1 MSKEKKKSGKKN
13 KTGGKSDKAFLG
25 RIREA
30 WKLSVGEYAVEE
42 GETRSLLGRL
52 EALGTVTKEDAKQV
66 LNYAKKN
73 IEKNRL
79 ELEKRVEESVKNA
92 TARLIIPTDDEIRD
106 LRKRIIAAEKRIV
119 ALEESEREGGEVS

>member
-1 MSKEKKKSGKKN
+1 MSTDQKKNSKKKKA
-13 KTGGKSDKAFLG
+13 TGKSDKAFLG

-42 GETRSLLGRL
+42 GETRTLLGRL

-92 TARLIIPTDDEIRD
+92 TSRLIIPTDDEIRD
-106 LRKRIIAAEKRIV
+106 LHKRIIAAEKRII
-119 ALEESEREGGEVS
+119 ALEESEREGGDVS

>member
-1 MSKEKKKSGKKN
+1 MTSDPKKN
-13 KTGGKSDKAFLG
+13 KKAKKQAAKSDKAFLA
-25 RIREA
+25 RMREA

-52 EALGTVTKEDAKQV
+52 EALGTVTKEDARQV

-79 ELEKRVEESVKNA
+79 ELEKRVEDSVKKA
-92 TARLIIPTDDEIRD
+92 TSRLIIPSDDEIRD
-106 LRKRIIAAEKRIV
+106 LRKRIIAAEKRII
-119 ALEESEREGGEVS
+119 ALEEGDRAEGSS